1 MTSWVTLYKEER
13 TMAEKTKRVSAL
25 NIPNML
31 SLLRMLLV
39 PFFVWAVLCMDMDTP
54 LGRVIPALLFAVT
67 SFTDFL
73 DGYIARRYH
82 LITNFGKFLDPLA
95 DKFMVFAALVV
106 LTYRYTYLSAAFVW
120 VTVVIMFREL
130 AVTSLRL
137 VAAGQSGKVIA
148 AAWSGKLKTVS
159 QMLGILV
166 IILEPLWFG
175 VYGGVPYA
183 SYVMMTLMAFTTLW
197 SGFDYF
203 RAYLPVLDL
212 NQ

>member
-1 MTSWVTLYKEER
+1 MHDVEE
-13 TMAEKTKRVSAL
+13 KKPSAL
-25 NIPNML
+25 NLPNAL
-31 SLLRMLLV
+31 SILRMVLV
-39 PFFVWAVLCMDMDTP
+39 PFFVWAVLAMDMDTVA
-54 LGRVIPALLFAVT
+54 GRLVPAALFAVT

-73 DGYIARRYH
+73 DGFIARRYH

-137 VAAGQSGKVIA
+137 VAAGQAGKVIA
-148 AAWSGKLKTVS
+148 AGWSGKVKTVS

-166 IILEPLWFG
+166 ILLEPLWYT
-175 VYGGVPYA
+175 VYGAVPYA
-183 SYVMMTLMAFTTLW
+183 SYGMMAVMAFTTLW
-197 SGFDYF
+197 SGLDYF

-212 NQ
+212 NR

>member
-1 MTSWVTLYKEER
+1 
-13 TMAEKTKRVSAL
+13 MAEETKRVSAL

-183 SYVMMTLMAFTTLW
+183 SFVMMTLMAFTTLW
-197 SGFDYF
+197 SGLDYF

-212 NQ
+212 NK

>member
-1 MTSWVTLYKEER
+1 
-13 TMAEKTKRVSAL
+13 MAEQTKRTSAL
-25 NIPNML
+25 NLPNML

-39 PFFVWAVLCMDMDTP
+39 PFFVWAVLALDMDTP
-54 LGRVIPALLFAVT
+54 LDRVLPASIFAIT

-73 DGYIARRYH
+73 DGFIARRYG
-82 LITNFGKFLDPLA
+82 LVTNFGKFHDPLA
-95 DKFMVFAALVV
+95 DKFMVFAALVT

-120 VTVVIMFREL
+120 VTVIIMFREL

-166 IILEPLWFG
+166 IILEPLWYA
-175 VYGGVPYA
+175 VYGGMPYA
-183 SYVMMTLMAFTTLW
+183 SYAMMALMTFTTLW
-197 SGFDYF
+197 SGLDYF

-212 NQ
+212 NR

>member
-1 MTSWVTLYKEER
+1 
-13 TMAEKTKRVSAL
+13 MAEETKRVSAL

-39 PFFVWAVLCMDMDTP
+39 PFFVWAVLSMDMNTAF
-54 LGRVIPALLFAVT
+54 GRVVPAALFAVT

-183 SYVMMTLMAFTTLW
+183 SYVMMALMTFTTLW
-197 SGFDYF
+197 SGLDYF

-212 NQ
+212 NK

>member
-1 MTSWVTLYKEER
+1 MHDEVK
-13 TMAEKTKRVSAL
+13 KPSAL
-25 NIPNML
+25 NLPNAL
-31 SLLRMLLV
+31 SILRMVLV
-39 PFFVWAVLCMDMDTP
+39 PFFVWAVLAMDMDTVA
-54 LGRVIPALLFAVT
+54 GRLVPAALFAVT

-73 DGYIARRYH
+73 DGFIARRYH

-120 VTVVIMFREL
+120 VTVIIMFREL

-137 VAAGQSGKVIA
+137 VAAGQAGKVIA
-148 AAWSGKLKTVS
+148 AGWSGKVKTVS

-166 IILEPLWFG
+166 ILLEPLWYT
-175 VYGGVPYA
+175 VYGGTPYA
-183 SYVMMTLMAFTTLW
+183 SYVMMAVMAFTTLW

-212 NQ
+212 NS

>member
-1 MTSWVTLYKEER
+1 
-13 TMAEKTKRVSAL
+13 MAEQTKRTSAL
-25 NIPNML
+25 NLPNML
-31 SLLRMLLV
+31 TLLRMLLV
-39 PFFVWAVLCMDMDTP
+39 PFFVWAVLALDMDTP
-54 LGRVIPALLFAVT
+54 LDRVLPASIFAIT

-73 DGYIARRYH
+73 DGFIARRYG
-82 LITNFGKFLDPLA
+82 LVTNFGKFLDPLA
-95 DKFMVFAALVV
+95 DKFMVFAALVT

-120 VTVVIMFREL
+120 VTVIIMFREL

-166 IILEPLWFG
+166 IILEPLWYA
-175 VYGGVPYA
+175 VYGGMPYA
-183 SYVMMTLMAFTTLW
+183 SYAMMALMTFTTLW
-197 SGFDYF
+197 SGLDYF

-212 NQ
+212 NR

>member
-1 MTSWVTLYKEER
+1 
-13 TMAEKTKRVSAL
+13 MAEETKRVSAL

-39 PFFVWAVLCMDMDTP
+39 PFFVWAVLCMVMDKP

-73 DGYIARRYH
+73 DGYIARRFK

-166 IILEPLWFG
+166 IIL
-175 VYGGVPYA
+175 
-183 SYVMMTLMAFTTLW
+183 
-197 SGFDYF
+197 
-203 RAYLPVLDL
+203 
-212 NQ
+212 